1 VAHIILIKNDY
12 PDHLSLNRTLNY
24 IFRSGIVGGYAVDPN
39 HAYQQMLAV
48 KTAFQKTGGVVL
60 KHFVISFTNNES
72 YQLSPDDALTLAFEV
87 GKTFQYFQ
95 LAYALH
101 LDTSKMHL
109 HFILNPVSFVDGRKY
124 SEGIGGFLRVK
135 ALLDE
140 WFPKSSN
147 QIKWSDPKSS
157 LNKYSES
164 LDDDFLTIY

>member
-1 VAHIILIKNDY
+1 MAHIILIKNDY